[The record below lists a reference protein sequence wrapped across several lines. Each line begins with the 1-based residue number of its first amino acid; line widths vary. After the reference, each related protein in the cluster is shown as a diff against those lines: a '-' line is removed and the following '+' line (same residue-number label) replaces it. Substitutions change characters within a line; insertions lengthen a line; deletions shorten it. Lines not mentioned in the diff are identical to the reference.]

1 MIFEKVREII
11 CEQFDVDEESVTL
24 DTDIREDLDADS
36 LDMVDLVMSFE
47 DEFKIEVPDSAIE
60 TVKTVGDIVKFIEE
74 HRFIS

>member
-24 DTDIREDLDADS
+24 ETDIREDLDADS

-74 HRFIS
+74 H

>member
-60 TVKTVGDIVKFIEE
+60 TVKTVGDIVKLIEE
-74 HRFIS
+74 H

>member
-47 DEFKIEVPDSAIE
+47 DEFKIEVPESDIE

-74 HRFIS
+74 H

>member
-74 HRFIS
+74 H

>member
-47 DEFKIEVPDSAIE
+47 DEFKIEVPDRAIE
-60 TVKTVGDIVKFIEE
+60 TVKTVDDIVKFIEE
-74 HRFIS
+74 H

>member
-11 CEQFDVDEESVTL
+11 CEQFDVDEESFTL

-60 TVKTVGDIVKFIEE
+60 TVKTVDDIVKFIEE
-74 HRFIS
+74 H

>member
-11 CEQFDVDEESVTL
+11 CKQFDVDEESVTL

-60 TVKTVGDIVKFIEE
+60 TVKTVDDIVKFIEE
-74 HRFIS
+74 H

>member
-11 CEQFDVDEESVTL
+11 CEQFDIDEESVTL

-60 TVKTVGDIVKFIEE
+60 TVKTVDDIVKFIEE
-74 HRFIS
+74 H

>member
-11 CEQFDVDEESVTL
+11 CEQFEVDEESVTL

-74 HRFIS
+74 H

>member
-60 TVKTVGDIVKFIEE
+60 TVKTVGDIVNFIEE
-74 HRFIS
+74 H

>member
-36 LDMVDLVMSFE
+36 LDMVDLVMSVE

-60 TVKTVGDIVKFIEE
+60 TVKTVDDIVKFIEE
-74 HRFIS
+74 H

>member
-11 CEQFDVDEESVTL
+11 CEQFDVDEDSVTL

-74 HRFIS
+74 H

>member
-24 DTDIREDLDADS
+24 DADIREDLDADS

-74 HRFIS
+74 H

>member
-60 TVKTVGDIVKFIEE
+60 TVKTVGDIVKFVEE
-74 HRFIS
+74 H

>member
-1 MIFEKVREII
+1 MILEKVREII

-74 HRFIS
+74 H

>member
-11 CEQFDVDEESVTL
+11 SEQFDVDEESVTL

-60 TVKTVGDIVKFIEE
+60 TVKTVDDIVKFIEE
-74 HRFIS
+74 H

>member
-47 DEFKIEVPDSAIE
+47 DEIKIEVPDSAIE
-60 TVKTVGDIVKFIEE
+60 TVKTVDDIVKFIEE
-74 HRFIS
+74 H

>member
-11 CEQFDVDEESVTL
+11 CEQFDVDEESATL

-74 HRFIS
+74 H

>member
-36 LDMVDLVMSFE
+36 LDMVDLVMSCE

-60 TVKTVGDIVKFIEE
+60 TVKTVDDIVKFIEE
-74 HRFIS
+74 H

>member
-11 CEQFDVDEESVTL
+11 CEQFDVDEESVTP

-47 DEFKIEVPDSAIE
+47 DGFKIEVPDSAIE
-60 TVKTVGDIVKFIEE
+60 TVKTVDDIVKFIEE
-74 HRFIS
+74 H

>member
-1 MIFEKVREII
+1 MIFDKVREII

-74 HRFIS
+74 H